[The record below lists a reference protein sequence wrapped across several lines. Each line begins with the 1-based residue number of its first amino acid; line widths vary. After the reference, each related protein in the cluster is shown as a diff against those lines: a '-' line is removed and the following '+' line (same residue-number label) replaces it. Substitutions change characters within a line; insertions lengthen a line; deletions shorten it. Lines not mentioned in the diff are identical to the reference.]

1 MFSTISRPRRSAL
14 FMPGDN
20 PRAQQKA
27 CGLPA
32 DVIILDL
39 EDAVSPTNK
48 EIARRQVQSTLEQ
61 TNYGQREVVVRVN
74 HPATQYCEEDLA
86 ALASNP
92 PDAILVP
99 KVESA
104 DELFT
109 ATVSMNA
116 LGVPPNLAV
125 WAMIETPLGIQHID
139 DIVTATPRL
148 ACVVAG
154 TADLAS
160 RLRIPHSSAQLGLQY
175 ALSRLLLAARANQ
188 IDAIDGVFFNL
199 QDSDGLRHSCETGR
213 QMGFDG
219 KSLIHPSQ
227 IETTNTVFSPDPES
241 IAHARKVVAAW
252 SELDVQKQ
260 GVLVVDDQLIE
271 ALHVRDAERLVEL
284 TAAIDAMDQGSQA
297 N

>member
-1 MFSTISRPRRSAL
+1 MISRPRRSAL

-27 CGLPA
+27 TGLPA

-48 EIARRQVQSTLEQ
+48 EVARKEVQSTLEQ
-61 TNYGQREVVVRVN
+61 TDYGQREVVVRVN
-74 HPATQYCEEDLA
+74 RLATQCCEEDLT

-92 PDAILVP
+92 PDAVLLP

-104 DELFT
+104 
-109 ATVSMNA
+109 
-116 LGVPPNLAV
+116 
-125 WAMIETPLGIQHID
+125 ETPLGIQHIEE
-139 DIVTATPRL
+139 IVTTTPRL

-160 RLRIPHSSAQLGLQY
+160 ALRITHSSTQLGLQY
-175 ALSRLLLAARANQ
+175 ALSRLVLAARASH

-199 QDSDGLRHSCETGR
+199 QDSNGLRHSCETGR
-213 QMGFDG
+213 QLGFDG

-227 IETTNTVFSPDPES
+227 IETANTVFSPDPES
-241 IAHARKVVAAW
+241 IAHARKVVTAW
-252 SELDVQKQ
+252 SELDAHKQ

-284 TAAIDAMDQGSQA
+284 SATINAMEQDSQA

>member
-1 MFSTISRPRRSAL
+1 
-14 FMPGDN
+14 MPGDN
-20 PRAQQKA
+20 IRAQQKA
-27 CGLPA
+27 TGLPA

-48 EIARRQVQSTLEQ
+48 EAARQQVQSTLEQ
-61 TNYGQREVVVRVN
+61 RAYGQREVVVRVN
-74 HPATQYCEEDLA
+74 HPATQYCAEDFT

-92 PDAILVP
+92 PDAILFP

-109 ATVSMNA
+109 ATVTMNA
-116 LGVPPNLAV
+116 LGASPNLAV

-139 DIVTATPRL
+139 EIVTATPRL
-148 ACVVAG
+148 ACIVAG

-160 RLRIPHSSAQLGLQY
+160 GLRIPHSSAQLGLQY
-175 ALSRLLLAARANQ
+175 ALSRLLLAARATQ

-227 IETTNTVFSPDPES
+227 IGTANTVFSPDPES

-252 SELDVQKQ
+252 SELDAQKQ

-271 ALHVRDAERLVEL
+271 ALHVRDAVRLVEL
-284 TAAIDAMDQGSQA
+284 TAAIDAMDQDSQA